1 MTALKKISRQYKSNA
16 NMDLWILREANAGV
30 GADVFFDLVDASG
43 IDRNFLAEEIFD
55 ISLKTLMRY
64 RKEGKSLKPREGEVA
79 LKMAC
84 ILEKGIQVFGTMGS
98 FKSWMEKPAY
108 GLGGA
113 KPLHMMN
120 TVTGM
125 DLVEDEL
132 LRIEFGALA

>member
-1 MTALKKISRQYKSNA
+1 MTALKRIIRQYKRNT

-30 GADVFFDLVDASG
+30 GAEVFFDLVDVSG
-43 IDRNFLAEEIFD
+43 IDRNYLAEEIFD

-64 RKEGKSLKPREGEVA
+64 RKEGKTLKPREGEVA

-84 ILEKGIQVFGTMGS
+84 ILEKGIQIFGTMGA
-98 FKSWMEKPAY
+98 FKSWMEKPAF
-108 GLGGA
+108 GLGGS
-113 KPLHMMN
+113 KPLHLMN

-132 LRIEFGALA
+132 LRIEYGALA

>member
-1 MTALKKISRQYKSNA
+1 MPALKKISRQYKFNE
-16 NMDLWILREANAGV
+16 NMDLWIPREANASV
-30 GADVFFDLVDASG
+30 GAEVFFDLFDASG

-64 RKEGKSLKPREGEVA
+64 RKEGKSLKPREGEVV

-84 ILEKGIQVFGTMGS
+84 ILEKGIQVFGTMGA
-98 FKSWMEKPAY
+98 FKSWMEKPAF
-108 GLGGA
+108 GLRGS

-120 TVTGM
+120 TVTGL

-132 LRIEFGALA
+132 VRIEYGAPA